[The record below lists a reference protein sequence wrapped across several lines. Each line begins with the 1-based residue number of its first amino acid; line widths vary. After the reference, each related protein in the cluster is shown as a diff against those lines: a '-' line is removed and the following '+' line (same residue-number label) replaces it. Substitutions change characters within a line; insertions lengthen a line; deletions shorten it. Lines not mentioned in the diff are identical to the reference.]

1 MLFEEINEN
10 RENNKMNNPTQLY
23 VYIINIR
30 DKTKAFIQNNQ
41 IEFESNNIFNGYC
54 QKDFCMIC

>member
-1 MLFEEINEN
+1 
-10 RENNKMNNPTQLY
+10 MNNPKQLY
-23 VYIINIR
+23 VYIINVR

-54 QKDFCMIC
+54 QNDFCMIC

>member
-10 RENNKMNNPTQLY
+10 RENNKMNSIQLS

-30 DKTKAFIQNNQ
+30 DNTKGIIQNNQ

-54 QKDFCMIC
+54 QKDCYKIC

>member
-10 RENNKMNNPTQLY
+10 RENNKMNSIQLS

-30 DKTKAFIQNNQ
+30 DNTKGIIQNNQ

-54 QKDFCMIC
+54 QKDCYMIC